1 VRSALNCEARMGM
14 CSLCY
19 GRNPATGQVAIL
31 GEAVGVMAAQSIG
44 EPGTQLTMR
53 TFHTGGIAGV
63 DITSGLPRVEEL
75 FEARS
80 PKGQAF
86 LVDIDGVVE
95 RIEDGEERRVKVSST
110 EEYREEYPLPTG
122 YLPQVADGEWI
133 EVGATLAT
141 PEESAKGEEKGVP
154 QLLPVSARIAG
165 RTEINGNVITLA
177 WEEKEEREYLVSPAS
192 HLVVE
197 DGATVNAGDP
207 LTAGPLNPQDILRIL
222 GREAVQQ
229 YLLDEVQRVYRSQG
243 VNINDKHI
251 EVIVRQMLKKVRVD
265 SPGDTDM
272 LPGEL
277 VDRVTYEDANAKVLA
292 EGGEPGMASPA
303 LLGVTRASLSTDSFL
318 AAASFQETARVLTES
333 SMNGAVDHLSGL
345 KENVIIGRLIPAN
358 LNTSPEGLE
367 RLGLD
372 VGGGGK
378 DSSGVSK
385 LTLES
390 EAIHDVLEAAPG
402 EVEF

>member
-1 VRSALNCEARMGM
+1 
-14 CSLCY
+14 
-19 GRNPATGQVAIL
+19 
-31 GEAVGVMAAQSIG
+31 
-44 EPGTQLTMR
+44 MR
-53 TFHTGGIAGV
+53 TFHTGGIAGM

-86 LVDIDGVVE
+86 LVEIDGVVE
-95 RIEDGEERRVKVSST
+95 RIEDGDERRIRVSSI
-110 EEYREEYPLPTG
+110 EEYREEYPLPSG
-122 YLPQVADGEWI
+122 YSPKVAVGEWV
-133 EVGATLAT
+133 EVGTALGS
-141 PEESAKGEEKGVP
+141 PEEPSQEETNGVP
-154 QLLPVSARIAG
+154 QPLPVTARVAG
-165 RTEINGNVITLA
+165 RTEISGNVVTLA
-177 WEEKEEREYLVSPAS
+177 WEEKEQREYLVSPAS
-192 HLVVE
+192 RVVVE

-207 LTAGPLNPQDILRIL
+207 LTAGPLNPQDILRIS

-243 VNINDKHI
+243 VSINDKHI

-277 VDRVTYEDANAKVLA
+277 VDRVTYEDSNARVLA
-292 EGGEPGMASPA
+292 EGGEPAMASPA

-318 AAASFQETARVLTES
+318 SAASFQETARVLTES
-333 SMNGAVDHLSGL
+333 SMNGAVDHLTGL

-358 LNTSPEGLE
+358 LIASPQGRE
-367 RLGLD
+367 RLGLSVD
-372 VGGGGK
+372 EWGSDAQGATQ
-378 DSSGVSK
+378 

-390 EAIHDVLEAAPG
+390 EAIHHVLEAAPG

>member
-1 VRSALNCEARMGM
+1 M
-14 CSLCY
+14 
-19 GRNPATGQVAIL
+19 
-31 GEAVGVMAAQSIG
+31 
-44 EPGTQLTMR
+44 
-53 TFHTGGIAGV
+53 

-86 LVDIDGVVE
+86 LVEIDGVVE
-95 RIEDGEERRVKVSST
+95 KLEDGEERRVRVSST
-110 EEYREEYPLPTG
+110 DEYREEYTLPTG
-122 YLPQVADGEWI
+122 YLSLVKDGEWV
-133 EVGATLAT
+133 EAGTTLAR
-141 PEESAKGEEKGVP
+141 PEESPESSDESIP
-154 QLLPVSARIAG
+154 QPLPLAARIAG
-165 RTEINGNVITLA
+165 RIEVSGNIITLI
-177 WEEKEEREYLVSPAS
+177 WEEKEEREYLIPPAS

-197 DGATVNAGDP
+197 DGATINAGDP
-207 LTAGPLNPQDILRIL
+207 LTVGPLNPQDILRIL

-277 VDRVTYEDANAKVLA
+277 VDRITYEDINAKVLA
-292 EGGEPGMASPA
+292 EGGEPAMASPA

-333 SMNGAVDHLSGL
+333 SMNGAVDHLTGL

-358 LNTSPEGLE
+358 LNISAAGRE
-367 RLGLD
+367 RLGLAGD
-372 VGGGGK
+372 GQDMDPHGA
-378 DSSGVSK
+378 SK

-390 EAIHDVLEAAPG
+390 EAISHVLESAPG

>member
-1 VRSALNCEARMGM
+1 
-14 CSLCY
+14 
-19 GRNPATGQVAIL
+19 
-31 GEAVGVMAAQSIG
+31 
-44 EPGTQLTMR
+44 MR
-53 TFHTGGIAGV
+53 TFHTGGVAGV

-86 LVDIDGVVE
+86 LVEIDGVVE
-95 RIEDGEERRVKVSST
+95 RLEDGEERRIMVSST
-110 EEYREEYPLPTG
+110 DEYREEYTIPTDH
-122 YLPQVADGEWI
+122 LCLVKDNEWV
-133 EVGATLAT
+133 EVGTALAR
-141 PEESAKGEEKGVP
+141 PIEEAKSGDENVP
-154 QLLPVSARIAG
+154 QSLSLTARIAG
-165 RTEINGNVITLA
+165 RTEITGNIITLI
-177 WEEKEEREYLVSPAS
+177 WEEKEQREYLIPPAS

-197 DGATVNAGDP
+197 DGATVSAGDP
-207 LTAGPLNPQDILRIL
+207 LTVGPLNPQDILRIL

-265 SPGDTDM
+265 APGDTDM

-277 VDRVTYEDANAKVLA
+277 VERITYEDANAKVLA
-292 EGGEPGMASPA
+292 EGGEPAMASPA
-303 LLGVTRASLSTDSFL
+303 LLGVTRASLSTESFL

-333 SMNGAVDHLSGL
+333 SMNGAVDHLRGL

-358 LNTSPEGLE
+358 LNTSADGRE
-367 RLGLD
+367 RLGLAGNGED
-372 VGGGGK
+372 GDPMGAAQ
-378 DSSGVSK
+378 

-390 EAIHDVLEAAPG
+390 EAISHVLEAAPG